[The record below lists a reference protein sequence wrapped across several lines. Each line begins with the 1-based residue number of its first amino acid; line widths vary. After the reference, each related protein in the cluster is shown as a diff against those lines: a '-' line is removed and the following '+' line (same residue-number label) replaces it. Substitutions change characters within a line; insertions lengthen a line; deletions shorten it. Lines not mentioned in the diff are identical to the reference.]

1 MWLVYALLAAL
12 CFGLRGILYHWT
24 SQRPID
30 RNFMLFAVFLS
41 GAVGSLIG
49 TFVAGH
55 EWTWSVLIGLLMGVF
70 SFSAN
75 ASMYRGFA
83 VGKASIVAIFTGLP
97 SIIVALLAY
106 ILWGETL
113 TVWQLIA
120 LVIIVAGVLCI
131 QYSDEMTVS
140 NLQGLKWGLMAML
153 FFGLND
159 TMGKQ
164 AMLLEA
170 DVLPTLFFMFVSGSL
185 LFLGNWLMVGRRT
198 KRTSTAS
205 GREQVAAAGDNGQPS
220 AAVKAQAAAAWPLKK
235 VFVWGL
241 VVGLTN
247 VSGMIFIL
255 PAFRLGAT
263 GLVSAVVALNV
274 LMILFYTR
282 ITTRARFR
290 KLELI
295 GIICAFLG
303 ILLLRLF
310 Q

>member
-1 MWLVYALLAAL
+1 
-12 CFGLRGILYHWT
+12 
-24 SQRPID
+24 
-30 RNFMLFAVFLS
+30 
-41 GAVGSLIG
+41 
-49 TFVAGH
+49 
-55 EWTWSVLIGLLMGVF
+55 
-70 SFSAN
+70 
-75 ASMYRGFA
+75 MYRGFA

-97 SIIVALLAY
+97 SIVVALLAY
-106 ILWGETL
+106 LLWGETL

-120 LVIIVAGVLCI
+120 MVIIVAGVLCI
-131 QYSDEMTVS
+131 QYSGDMSIS
-140 NLQGLKWGLMAML
+140 NLQGLKWGLLAML

-170 DVLPTLFFMFVSGSL
+170 DVLPTLFFMFVTGSL
-185 LFLGNWLMVGRRT
+185 LFLGNWLLVNRRLKAPT
-198 KRTSTAS
+198 RAPAL
-205 GREQVAAAGDNGQPS
+205 AAAASDGVQPF
-220 AAVKAQAAAAWPLKK
+220 ADRKAQAAASWPLKK

-255 PAFRLGAT
+255 PAFRLGVT

-282 ITTRARFR
+282 ITSRARFSR
-290 KLELI
+290 LELT
-295 GIICAFLG
+295 GIIFAFAG

>member
-1 MWLVYALLAAL
+1 
-12 CFGLRGILYHWT
+12 
-24 SQRPID
+24 
-30 RNFMLFAVFLS
+30 MLFAVFLS
-41 GAVGSLIG
+41 GAVVSFFG
-49 TFVAGH
+49 TFIAGH
-55 EWTWSVLIGLLMGVF
+55 EWTWSVLVGILMGVF

-97 SIIVALLAY
+97 SIVVAFLAY
-106 ILWGETL
+106 MLWGETL
-113 TVWQLIA
+113 TFWQLIA

-131 QYSDEMTVS
+131 QYSEEMSVS
-140 NLQGLKWGLMAML
+140 NLQGLKWGLLAML
-153 FFGLND
+153 FFGFND

-170 DVLPTLFFMFVSGSL
+170 DVLPTLFCMFLTGSL
-185 LFLGNWLMVGRRT
+185 LFCGNWIIMTRKDR
-198 KRTSTAS
+198 
-205 GREQVAAAGDNGQPS
+205 AAAGGREE
-220 AAVKAQAAAAWPLKK
+220 AAAASASTNTSVQRSTAIKPQAGSPWPLRK
-235 VFVWGL
+235 VFAWGL

-255 PAFRLGAT
+255 PAFKLGVT

-282 ITTRARFR
+282 FTTKAKFR
-290 KLELI
+290 RLELV
-295 GIICAFLG
+295 GIIFSFIG

>member
-41 GAVGSLIG
+41 GAIVSFIG
-49 TFVAGH
+49 TYAAGH
-55 EWTWSVLIGLLMGVF
+55 EWSWSVLVGLLMGVF

-97 SIIVALLAY
+97 SIVVALLAY
-106 ILWGETL
+106 LLWGETL
-113 TVWQLIA
+113 TVWQLLA

-131 QYSDEMTVS
+131 QYSGDMTVS
-140 NLQGLKWGLMAML
+140 NLQGLKWGLLAML

-170 DVLPTLFFMFVSGSL
+170 DVLPTLFFMFITGSM
-185 LFLGNWLMVGRRT
+185 LFLGNWLIMRRKLKAETRGRD
-198 KRTSTAS
+198 
-205 GREQVAAAGDNGQPS
+205 QMAAASDSKPS
-220 AAVKAQAAAAWPLKK
+220 SSSRMPQAAATWPLRK
-235 VFVWGL
+235 VFAWGL

-255 PAFRLGAT
+255 PAFKLGVT

-282 ITTRARFR
+282 ITSRAKFR
-290 KLELI
+290 RLELI
-295 GIICAFLG
+295 GIICSFVG